1 MRWLKFIE
9 VKHKV
14 GKVEVSAQ
22 CTITAKSPTTVIVG
36 ILERQIGRFIANK
49 CVFLLSYFLF
59 IPARYHFQPIICF
72 ITPSAT
78 FPQCSKIIHQMFY
91 TSWYFLCFFYTFHNA
106 KVISGYFLY
115 CKNDT
120 RLISIHWIFLWILYL
135 YSAKVIR
142 VRV

>member
-91 TSWYFLCFFYTFHNA
+91 TSWYL
-106 KVISGYFLY
+106 
-115 CKNDT
+115 D
-120 RLISIHWIFLWILYL
+120 IFLILQKSYKSESSI
-135 YSAKVIR
+135 YSYMNISLNFISFYSQVNQSNLDF
-142 VRV
+142 